1 VRRSRLA
8 CPQVLR
14 ATATEGRRHPRR
26 CRCSPC
32 APSLLFSHTAVT
44 AASFISG
51 LLPGK
56 RYELRV
62 SKNRSLGALGES
74 TTAGAVSPELER
86 LGGKRGEII
95 SPSCP
100 QVSSGLL
107 RTVQLP
113 RGCLGDSVSR
123 RLPVQT
129 ATTPGCWG
137 VRPTYREAR
146 GSDERISDRARRHR
160 PTVRRPRPPLVHPYT
175 FQISSLLL
183 IFQHS

>member
-1 VRRSRLA
+1 MRRSRLA

-14 ATATEGRRHPRR
+14 AAATEGRRHPRR

-86 LGGKRGEII
+86 LGGKQGEII
-95 SPSCP
+95 SPSCR
-100 QVSSGLL
+100 QVSSDCCERLSSRGAVSVTRCLGAFQY
-107 RTVQLP
+107 RLP
-113 RGCLGDSVSR
+113 RRPDAGEYGRHTGRPAAHTNGSAIGPGATGRPLGD
-123 RLPVQT
+123 PV
-129 ATTPGCWG
+129 
-137 VRPTYREAR
+137 
-146 GSDERISDRARRHR
+146 
-160 PTVRRPRPPLVHPYT
+160 PPSYILTLSKYGRYC
-175 FQISSLLL
+175 
-183 IFQHS
+183 